1 MEENQPPRGRI
12 MTLLERWF
20 ASSVLTLPQLF
31 ALISP
36 LFLDQLFIRIILI
49 LNTSMIAS
57 YGPEAVSAVSMVDS
71 LNNFMVNF
79 FIAVST
85 GCTVVVAQYSGRK
98 DHKNASLTAAQ
109 SLTASV
115 VLALVMCGL
124 ILVFINPI
132 VSALFGKG
140 EPLFLEY
147 CTVFLRASAISYPF
161 FALVQTGLGAM
172 RGAGRT
178 RPSLY
183 FSTALNVLNVLL
195 NVAFLKIFHWGIEG
209 LSLSIILSRAITAVV
224 VLIYMLRGDS
234 SFPLRLA
241 DFFKPI
247 GFIQRSVFMVAIPN
261 GLEQVFFHGGRTLTQ
276 IFIVGFGT
284 MSTAANA
291 VVFPFSSFLQLIGG
305 TMQMALVTI
314 AGLCIGAGRVDEAR
328 KYITNITVASMVGTG
343 VFSLVFG
350 LTLPLYLRL
359 YSLPAEAE
367 YYARVVCIMVLFLTP
382 LVWSPSFVP
391 PSGLRAAGDGTFTSL
406 SAMLCMWL
414 VRVALGYLLGVTL
427 GYGLIGIWVSMF
439 IEWAVRSACYMW
451 RVRGDKW
458 HRHKVIQD

>member
-1 MEENQPPRGRI
+1 MENHPLRGK
-12 MTLLERWF
+12 MMALLEKWF
-20 ASSVLTLPQLF
+20 ASSVLSLPQLF
-31 ALISP
+31 ALIFP
-36 LFLDQLFIRIILI
+36 LFLDQLFLRIILI

-57 YGPEAVSAVSMVDS
+57 YGAEAVSAVSMVDS

-85 GCTVVVAQYSGRK
+85 GCTVVVAQYSGRR

-115 VLALVMCGL
+115 ALALVICGL
-124 ILVFINPI
+124 ILVFIRPI
-132 VSALFGKG
+132 VSVLFGKG
-140 EPLFLEY
+140 DPLFLEY

-183 FSTALNVLNVLL
+183 FSTGINLLNVLFNIL
-195 NVAFLKIFHWGIEG
+195 FLKIFHWGIEG
-209 LSLSIILSRAITAVV
+209 LSLSIILSRALTAVV
-224 VLIYMLRGDS
+224 ILVYMLRSNGAY
-234 SFPLRLA
+234 PMRAA

-247 GFIQRSVFMVAIPN
+247 MPIQRSVFTVAIPN
-261 GLEQVFFHGGRTLTQ
+261 GLEQIFFHGGRTLTQ

-291 VVFPFSSFLQLIGG
+291 VVFPFSSFVQLFGA

-314 AGLCIGAGRVDEAR
+314 AGQCIGAGQVDEAR
-328 KYITNITVASMVGTG
+328 RYINRITAAAVVGTG
-343 VFSLVFG
+343 VLSLAFG
-350 LTLPLYLRL
+350 ATLPLYLRL
-359 YSLPAEAE
+359 YNLPPEAE
-367 YYARVVCIMVLFLTP
+367 HYARVVCIMVLIATP

-406 SAMLCMWL
+406 SAMLCMWV
-414 VRVALGYLLGVTL
+414 VRVVLGYVLGVTL
-427 GYGLIGIWVSMF
+427 GYGLIGIWIAMF
-439 IEWAVRSACYMW
+439 TEWAVRSVCYLW